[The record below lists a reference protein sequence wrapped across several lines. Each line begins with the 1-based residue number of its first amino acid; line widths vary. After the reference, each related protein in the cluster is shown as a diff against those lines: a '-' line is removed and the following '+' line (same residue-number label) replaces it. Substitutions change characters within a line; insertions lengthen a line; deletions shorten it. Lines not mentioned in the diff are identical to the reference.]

1 MKNNKKKKMPLLLK
15 IFLVIIGLIAAL
27 ILAGF
32 VWLRV
37 NQEKIFNNM
46 LESASQFE
54 DHIGEDVPDFE
65 LETPDGVKIT
75 PDTLLEDKELAAIVL
90 YASWCGPCEKEF
102 PEMDAVYQKYQDK
115 MAMVAIDVDTL
126 DTEESV
132 IEYGEKHDLSIP
144 LAYGGGNESLG
155 FIETSSYP
163 TTLIVDRNGKICFWR
178 VGSIPNAE
186 TFEEI
191 VTTFMGDDY
200 TEKHPGYYTFL
211 TTAGAGTEFTVTTKE
226 GTETYVTGEDGSYSL
241 FVEDRDDMKVK
252 VTSVPEGFTISDGGE
267 ISGDLPSSII
277 KLPVAKA

>member
-1 MKNNKKKKMPLLLK
+1 MPLLLK

-37 NQEKIFNNM
+37 NQEKILNNM
-46 LESASQFE
+46 LESVSQFE

-115 MAMVAIDVDTL
+115 MSMVAIDVDPL

-132 IEYGEKHDLSIP
+132 IEYERKPRFH
-144 LAYGGGNESLG
+144 
-155 FIETSSYP
+155 
-163 TTLIVDRNGKICFWR
+163 
-178 VGSIPNAE
+178 
-186 TFEEI
+186 
-191 VTTFMGDDY
+191 
-200 TEKHPGYYTFL
+200 
-211 TTAGAGTEFTVTTKE
+211 
-226 GTETYVTGEDGSYSL
+226 
-241 FVEDRDDMKVK
+241 
-252 VTSVPEGFTISDGGE
+252 
-267 ISGDLPSSII
+267 
-277 KLPVAKA
+277 